1 MIRQRFA
8 RMALA
13 LSAVGFLAG
22 ASVIVASSAAQAAKK
37 PPAGALYVSTSGTDT
52 GTCTTASAPC
62 ATIGYALS
70 QAPANATIEVAAGT
84 YAEQVVVSKNVTI
97 VGAGGTTIDPTAVP
111 TSDTNADG
119 GLPIYAIVDVQPH
132 AHLIMRKVIVDGSG
146 AQSQFTD
153 CSEDFTGVYYHDAVG
168 QLTNDT
174 IRNVELPTADFGCQD
189 GLGVYVASDPGTNS
203 SVAMTGLKVSAY
215 DKNGITCRDV
225 GTSCSVA
232 NSTVTGVGPTSLIAQ
247 NGIEIFHANSA
258 SLSGNT
264 VSENIYT
271 GGGAGNEA
279 TGLLLWDVGSLTATG
294 NTLTLNDNDGYVFSD
309 GATPASQSYF
319 IENNTVS
326 NATDKVPGGQAGYGD
341 GFQIDSSSAPITLS
355 GNTIT
360 KAAENGIS
368 LLGASNVTVSDNST
382 SKDVGNGIYVGGPGS
397 ANTGGSSGNTISD
410 NTVKKNGQ
418 SGILADS
425 DSSANTFSGNNAVGN
440 TQYNL
445 ADLGTGNTWSGNTCT
460 PPGDSTPAGLC

>member
-1 MIRQRFA
+1 MIRHHLA
-8 RMALA
+8 RLALA
-13 LSAVGFLAG
+13 LTAIGFFAG
-22 ASVIVASSAAQAAKK
+22 TSVVVASGVAQAAS
-37 PPAGALYVSTSGTDT
+37 GTLYVSTTGTDT

-62 ATIGYALS
+62 ATIDYALT
-70 QAPANATIEVAAGT
+70 QAPVNATIDVAAGT
-84 YAEQVVVSKNVTI
+84 YTQQVVITQNTTI
-97 VGAGGTTIDPTAVP
+97 VGAAGGATVIDPISVP
-111 TSDTNADG
+111 ASDTNADG
-119 GLPIYAIVDVQPH
+119 GQPVYAIVDVQPH
-132 AHLIMRKVIVDGSG
+132 THFIMKKVVIDGAG

-168 QLTNDT
+168 QLKTDT
-174 IRNVELPTADFGCQD
+174 VKNIELPPADFGCQD
-189 GLGVYVASDPGTNS
+189 GLGVYVASDPGSTS
-203 SVAMTGLKVSAY
+203 SVTMNGLTVSAY
-215 DKNGITCRDV
+215 DKNGITCRDT
-225 GTSCSVA
+225 GTSCGVS
-232 NSTVTGVGPTSLIAQ
+232 NSTVTGIGPTSLIAQ
-247 NGIEIFHANSA
+247 NGIEAYHTESA
-258 SLSGNT
+258 VLQGNT
-264 VSENIYT
+264 VSDNVYT

-279 TGLLLWDVGSLTATG
+279 TGLLLWDVGSLTATN

-397 ANTGGSSGNTISD
+397 SNTGGSSGNTISD
-410 NTVKKNGQ
+410 NTAKKNGQ
-418 SGILADS
+418 SGILADT
-425 DSSANTFSGNNAVGN
+425 DSSANTFSGNNAVSN